1 MCDFSSV
8 QEFIDQFRVL
18 LPKKVESPKED
29 IANFLQKLRVT
40 ETNYQIG
47 KTKVNL

>member
-1 MCDFSSV
+1 MISLSV
-8 QEFIDQFRVL
+8 QEFTNQFQVL

-29 IANFLQKLRVT
+29 IAKLLQSLSIK